1 MPSAVPVASEGVER
15 TEPDQYALDSPM
27 TMKLTER
34 QATTVATAVT
44 LVAALVIILAAVGTF
59 WLIAY
64 FLRAFSGVFL
74 PLAVGAVAAL
84 VCQPYY
90 QWLRSKARL
99 PRALALIAVMLSFVL
114 PVGAF
119 LAFFGTILVH
129 QVVEVVARFPEWWT
143 SASSSLRERWPEL
156 REFLETPL
164 GVRIKEALVGMEEDI
179 LTSLGGVSGSALS
192 AGAGVVRG
200 IGGLLGWAV
209 LPVYFVFFLMV
220 EPRAVEPADVL
231 PFLKTETRKDVVYL
245 VREFVD
251 IIVAFFRGQLIIAF
265 LQGLL
270 FAIGFSLVGLRY
282 GFVIG
287 LLLGFLNVIPYLGSI
302 VGLGIALPL
311 ALFQEGGG
319 WPKVALVLSVFLLVQ
334 LVEAYVLTPRIM
346 GERTG
351 LHPLAIIVAVFFW
364 GQALGGI
371 LGMIFA
377 IPLTAFLASLL
388 RLVREKYVT
397 ELV

>member
-1 MPSAVPVASEGVER
+1 M
-15 TEPDQYALDSPM
+15 ALE
-27 TMKLTER
+27 LTER

-44 LVAALVIILAAVGTF
+44 ILATLVILLAVAGML
-59 WLIAY
+59 WLLAY

-90 QWLRSKARL
+90 QFLRTKARL
-99 PRALALIAVMLSFVL
+99 PRPLALVAVVLSFLL

-119 LAFFGTILVH
+119 LGFFGTLLVH
-129 QVVEVVARFPEWWT
+129 QVVELVSHFPEWWKST
-143 SASSSLRERWPEL
+143 SMSLRDRWPEL
-156 REFLETPL
+156 REFLESPI
-164 GVRIKEALVGMEEDI
+164 GIRIREAVEGMQDQLVSG
-179 LTSLGGVSGSALS
+179 LGGVGGTALT

-200 IGGLLGWAV
+200 IGGILGWAV
-209 LPVYFVFFLMV
+209 LPVYFVFFLMIERPTV
-220 EPRAVEPADVL
+220 DGAQLL
-231 PFLKTETRKDVVYL
+231 PFLKPDTRRDVVYL
-245 VREFVD
+245 VQEFVN
-251 IIVAFFRGQLIIAF
+251 IVVAFFRGQLIIAF

-270 FAIGFSLVGLRY
+270 FAVGFSLVGLRY
-282 GFVIG
+282 GFLIG
-287 LLLGFLNVIPYLGSI
+287 LLLGFLNVVPYLGSI
-302 VGLGIALPL
+302 IGLGAALPI
-311 ALFQEGGG
+311 ALFQDGGG
-319 WPKVALVLSVFLLVQ
+319 WPKLAFVLLVFLVVQ
-334 LVEAYVLTPRIM
+334 LIEGYVLTPRIM

-371 LGMIFA
+371 MGMIFA

-388 RLVREKYVT
+388 RLVKEKYIT

>member
-1 MPSAVPVASEGVER
+1 MLSNLE
-15 TEPDQYALDSPM
+15 M
-27 TMKLTER
+27 TLKLTER

-44 LVAALVIILAAVGTF
+44 LVAAAVILLAAVGTF

-74 PLAVGAVAAL
+74 PLAVGAVGAL

-90 QWLRSKARL
+90 QWLTSKARL
-99 PRALALIAVMLSFVL
+99 PRALALIAVILSFVL
-114 PVGAF
+114 PVSAF

-129 QVVEVVARFPEWWT
+129 QVVELVARFPEWWT

-156 REFLETPL
+156 RDFLDTPL
-164 GVRIKEALVGMEEDI
+164 GIRLKEALVGMEEDV
-179 LTSLGGVSGSALS
+179 LTSLGGVGGSALS

-200 IGGLLGWAV
+200 IGGLLSWAV

-220 EPRAVEPADVL
+220 EPRAVEPADIL
-231 PFLKTETRKDVVYL
+231 PFLKAETRKDVVYL

-251 IIVAFFRGQLIIAF
+251 IVVAFFRGQLIIAF

-270 FAIGFSLVGLRY
+270 FATGFSLVGLRY

>member
-1 MPSAVPVASEGVER
+1 M
-15 TEPDQYALDSPM
+15 AL
-27 TMKLTER
+27 KLTER
-34 QATTVATAVT
+34 QSTTVATALT
-44 LVAALVIILAAVGTF
+44 ILAAVVILLAVAGLF

-64 FLRAFSGVFL
+64 FLRTFSGVFL

-90 QWLRSKARL
+90 EWLRRKARL
-99 PRALALIAVMLSFVL
+99 PRPLALIAVLFTFVI

-119 LAFFGTILVH
+119 FGFFGTLVVR
-129 QVVEVVARFPEWWT
+129 QVVELASRVPEWWAT
-143 SASSSLRERWPEL
+143 ASSNLHERWPEL
-156 REFLETPL
+156 QQFLQTPV
-164 GVRIKEALVGMEEDI
+164 GARIREALLGMQDQI
-179 LTSLGGVSGSALS
+179 LAGLGGVGGTALS

-200 IGGLLGWAV
+200 IGGFLGWVV
-209 LPVYFVFFLMV
+209 LPVYFVFFLMI
-220 EPRAVEPADVL
+220 ERRPMDTKSAL
-231 PFLKTETRKDVVYL
+231 PFLKPETRKDVVYL
-245 VREFVD
+245 VQEFVN

-270 FAIGFSLVGLRY
+270 FAVGFSLVGLRY

-287 LLLGFLNVIPYLGSI
+287 LMLGFLNVIPYLGSMI
-302 VGLGIALPL
+302 GLGISLPL

-319 WPKVALVLSVFLLVQ
+319 WPKLAMVLLVFVIVQ
-334 LVEAYVLTPRIM
+334 LIEGYVLTPRIM
-346 GERTG
+346 GQRTG
-351 LHPLAIIVAVFFW
+351 LHPLAILVAIFFW

-371 LGMIFA
+371 MGMIFA
-377 IPLTAFLASLL
+377 IPLTAFLASVW